1 VYVELEAKDL
11 DRDGFVLDYGVIKD
25 VIMKY
30 DHQDLNEMLDFFP
43 TAEQLA
49 KFFWVEIVERHHT
62 ARNVIVLVKET
73 DDSFAE
79 YRE

>member
-30 DHQDLNEMLDFFP
+30 EMLDFFP